1 LEEKKMKKLLLVLA
15 LVASALLTASV
26 CAQDDL
32 FTLVRDEPIVEQGS
46 ANEWDVPYTDPGA
59 VFFHD
64 GLFHMFRNGFKGWP
78 ASVQIGYLTSE
89 DGVNWTEVSEDP
101 VMRTL
106 DVPYAGIAA
115 LASDVMVLEDG
126 TWVLYFY
133 TWETRD
139 GSLSPGAIGRAT
151 APAPTGPWTAD
162 AETIL
167 NPGSEGSWDELRLSA
182 PRVVQME
189 DGYRMYYTGYD
200 ASGIGSG
207 RIGMA
212 TSSDGITW
220 TKYDDPETSE
230 FLYTESDPVL
240 MPPEGVHDVN
250 QPMVEI
256 TPDGWVMVFRQVDF
270 SGTPPQMSLNYAL
283 SDDGIDWQI
292 ASETPFWGRTTVPNS
307 MGFWYTAME
316 YQDYTYYL
324 YVEAGVGRGTNIYV
338 ATHEGALT
346 S

>member
-1 LEEKKMKKLLLVLA
+1 MKKLLLVLMSA
-15 LVASALLTASV
+15 LLVASVS
-26 CAQDDL
+26 AQDDL
-32 FTLVRDEPIVEQGS
+32 FTLAADEPIVEPGR
-46 ANEWDVPYTDPGA
+46 ANDWDAPYTDPGA
-59 VFFHD
+59 IFFHD

-78 ASVQIGYLTSE
+78 ASVQIGYMTSE
-89 DGVNWTEVSEDP
+89 DGVTWTEVSEDP
-101 VMRTL
+101 VMETR
-106 DVPYAGIAA
+106 DVPYAGTAA
-115 LASDVMVLEDG
+115 LASDALVLEDG

-133 TWETRD
+133 TWETREP
-139 GSLSPGAIGRAT
+139 SMSPGAIGRAT

-182 PRVVQME
+182 PRIVRTE

-220 TKYDDPETSE
+220 TKYDDLATTNAP
-230 FLYTESDPVL
+230 YAESDPVL
-240 MPPEGVHDVN
+240 MPPEGIADAN

-256 TPDGWVMVFRQVDF
+256 TPDGWVMIFRQVDF
-270 SGTPPQMSLNYAL
+270 SERPAQMSLNYAL

-292 ASETPFWGRTTVPNS
+292 ASEMPFWERTTVPGS

-316 YQDYTYYL
+316 YHDDTYYL
-324 YVEAGVGRGTNIYV
+324 YVETGVGRGTNIFV
-338 ATHEGALT
+338 ATHEGALAG
-346 S
+346 